1 MSLNYIAIGQRI
13 KLLRSKQRM
22 SQSVLSEM
30 IDKTPTY
37 ISYIENGVKSMSLE
51 TFVAIANALGTSADE
66 LLGDSI
72 DNGRQPI
79 SREINLEGCTQYER
93 MVILDLVSAVKSI
106 LRSNGRY
113 LH

>member
-37 ISYIENGVKSMSLE
+37 ISYIENGVKKIV
-51 TFVAIANALGTSADE
+51 T
-66 LLGDSI
+66 
-72 DNGRQPI
+72 
-79 SREINLEGCTQYER
+79 
-93 MVILDLVSAVKSI
+93 K
-106 LRSNGRY
+106 
-113 LH
+113 